1 MSRKPNRKPRRPV
14 PAETRPPANAT
25 PAPAF
30 SSSEDRAEAAAYDA
44 SDEGQVEAARRKAD
58 QIREGE
64 LADLRAVL
72 ATRQGRRL
80 VWRYLTRCGV
90 FKTSMTGSS
99 QTFFLE
105 GQRNVGLWLLA
116 DINAADPAAY
126 VQMLAESHEG
136 EGAEG

>member
-1 MSRKPNRKPRRPV
+1 MSRKPSRKPRRTPRT
-14 PAETRPPANAT
+14 ETTPPAKAT
-25 PAPAF
+25 PAPSS
-30 SSSEDRAEAAAYDA
+30 SSSEARAAAATYDA
-44 SDEGQVEAARRKAD
+44 DDEGQVEAQKRKAD
-58 QIREGE
+58 RIRERE

-72 ATRQGRRL
+72 ATAEGRRL

-126 VQMLAESHEG
+126 VQMLAESREA

>member
-1 MSRKPNRKPRRPV
+1 MSRKPRRAPR
-14 PAETRPPANAT
+14 AETKPPAKAT
-25 PAPAF
+25 PAPSS
-30 SSSEDRAEAAAYDA
+30 SSSEARAAASYDA
-44 SDEGQVEAARRKAD
+44 DDEGQVEAARRKAD
-58 QIREGE
+58 RNRERE

-72 ATRQGRRL
+72 ATIEGRRL

-126 VQMLAESHEG
+126 VQMLAESRAAEA
-136 EGAEG
+136 AEG